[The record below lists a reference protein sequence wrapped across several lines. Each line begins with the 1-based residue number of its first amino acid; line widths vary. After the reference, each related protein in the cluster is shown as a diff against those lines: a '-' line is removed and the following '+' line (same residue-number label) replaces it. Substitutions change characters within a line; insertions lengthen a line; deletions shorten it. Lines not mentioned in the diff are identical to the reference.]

1 MDYVMMRGVNMETLV
16 EWDVNR
22 VVLLVET
29 LCDTCE
35 YSCSIRSHAV
45 SGKALAF
52 MTIEG
57 WLELGVKCL
66 SHRHTLIGWCR
77 TILECAHNQEVSPKS
92 TSTSERN
99 IVNVQGMDAL
109 DPSDLHP
116 HAIPITYERI
126 FRPDECKHLFPIVG
140 KPFLKKHWP
149 QQHNAYC
156 KGMDEIRGWC
166 KKGLP
171 GNMGATQFSHVN
183 LRKDKELKKAL
194 KAWIAKRIGLLPILY
209 FGKDLKY
216 AWDIH
221 DAYLKVQEECEQ
233 QEGLE
238 LFELQRFSLRE
249 SSLNHEHEVESL
261 MPQDQSMAYFTPK
274 HVMLDVSDGEEYEVA
289 PLGTGSLV
297 ELITK
302 GLHMPMKEMP
312 TTIQGVSQSINKIG
326 PINAPS
332 FENLYTH
339 GKESSPLL
347 DHCEDDSTLPSCEAI
362 PKFSSLSEILD
373 KKAGVSKKSLQ
384 NQKSWEKLLKNKTL
398 KDTTNVAHPST
409 FSNSNAAQ
417 ENVLDRGKKY
427 KKSPGKAK
435 GMGECNEITM
445 VDMDIQA
452 MEAIAV
458 EGMHLADIDEISRVT
473 VGLATKKLQHVK
485 DFLQDHMDML
495 KLACQNIHQ
504 AQDRYK
510 KYADEERRQV
520 VFKEGDYVFLRVPEH
535 SKSLKTGPTPKLLP
549 RFCGPFKILKRV
561 GSMAY
566 KLKLASNS
574 RVHPI
579 FHVSRLRQRLLRKD
593 NIIDQGV
600 LVDFIEPPNLPHEH
614 ERILDLHDLR
624 TRHHV

>member
-29 LCDTCE
+29 LCDTSE

-77 TILECAHNQEVSPKS
+77 TILERAHNQEVSPKS

-166 KKGLP
+166 MKGLP
-171 GNMGATQFSHVN
+171 GNMGVMQFSHVN
-183 LRKDKELKKAL
+183 LRKDKEMKKAL

-221 DAYLKVQEECEQ
+221 DAYLKVIGWRNYKRYKAPEPSEPLPILEVSNGENNLINDPMRRRCYALDDGNSSPKDVQEECEQ

-238 LFELQRFSLRE
+238 LFELQRFSLRESCGTSQVDGHFEEHFSIFKE

-289 PLGTGSLV
+289 SLGTGSLV
-297 ELITK
+297 KLITK

-332 FENLYTH
+332 FKNVYTH

-347 DHCEDDSTLPSCEAI
+347 DHCEDDSTLPSCETI

-398 KDTTNVAHPST
+398 KDATNVAHTST
-409 FSNSNAAQ
+409 FSNNNAAQ

-427 KKSPGKAK
+427 KKSPGKVK
-435 GMGECNEITM
+435 GMGECKEITM
-445 VDMDIQA
+445 VDMDIEA

-458 EGMHLADIDEISRVT
+458 EGMHLADIDEMYRKLWLCI
-473 VGLATKKLQHVK
+473 KKIK
-485 DFLQDHMDML
+485 G
-495 KLACQNIHQ
+495 IHK
-504 AQDRYK
+504 AY
-510 KYADEERRQV
+510 
-520 VFKEGDYVFLRVPEH
+520 FKECSNASE
-535 SKSLKTGPTPKLLP
+535 PT
-549 RFCGPFKILKRV
+549 
-561 GSMAY
+561 Y
-566 KLKLASNS
+566 
-574 RVHPI
+574 
-579 FHVSRLRQRLLRKD
+579 LLRCYVTW
-593 NIIDQGV
+593 V
-600 LVDFIEPPNLPHEH
+600 LFN
-614 ERILDLHDLR
+614 R
-624 TRHHV
+624 TALN

>member
-1 MDYVMMRGVNMETLV
+1 
-16 EWDVNR
+16 
-22 VVLLVET
+22 
-29 LCDTCE
+29 
-35 YSCSIRSHAV
+35 
-45 SGKALAF
+45 

-77 TILECAHNQEVSPKS
+77 TILERAHNQEVSPKS

-171 GNMGATQFSHVN
+171 GNMGVMQFSHVN

-221 DAYLKVQEECEQ
+221 DAYLKVIGWRNYKRYKAPEPSEPLPI
-233 QEGLE
+233 LE
-238 LFELQRFSLRE
+238 VSNGENNLINDPMRRFKKNVSNKKA
-249 SSLNHEHEVESL
+249 LNFLNYKESL

-347 DHCEDDSTLPSCEAI
+347 DHCEDDSTLPSCETI
-362 PKFSSLSEILD
+362 PKFSSLSEIL
-373 KKAGVSKKSLQ
+373 
-384 NQKSWEKLLKNKTL
+384 
-398 KDTTNVAHPST
+398 
-409 FSNSNAAQ
+409 

-427 KKSPGKAK
+427 KKSLGKAK
-435 GMGECNEITM
+435 GMGECKEITM
-445 VDMDIQA
+445 VDMDIEA

-458 EGMHLADIDEISRVT
+458 EGMHLADIDEMGGLQCWWIYSTCCRRIGLRVT
-473 VGLATKKLQHVK
+473 LLSMDFGMQQGPGVTHWCCFLSDLYVLQATTLEDLDVLQNGILRTIDRSSLVLFGEGSRLAASHSPSGFRSCVAKLQCANGRSG
-485 DFLQDHMDML
+485 L
-495 KLACQNIHQ
+495 
-504 AQDRYK
+504 
-510 KYADEERRQV
+510 E
-520 VFKEGDYVFLRVPEH
+520 
-535 SKSLKTGPTPKLLP
+535 
-549 RFCGPFKILKRV
+549 
-561 GSMAY
+561 
-566 KLKLASNS
+566 
-574 RVHPI
+574 VH
-579 FHVSRLRQRLLRKD
+579 
-593 NIIDQGV
+593 
-600 LVDFIEPPNLPHEH
+600 
-614 ERILDLHDLR
+614 
-624 TRHHV
+624 T